1 MKTINKGY
9 WGISRRY
16 VALSGACMM
25 RTRLHLGGM
34 TINYSFGSPYLME
47 KIISLNSISIKLQLR
62 LSAGALS
69 KEVYWLR
76 EEAPLISVSAF
87 GTLLTYST

>member
-1 MKTINKGY
+1 MKTINRGY
-9 WGISRRY
+9 SGISRRC
-16 VALSGACMM
+16 VASSGACMM

-47 KIISLNSISIKLQLR
+47 KTISLNSISIKLRLR
-62 LSAGALS
+62 LSGGALS
-69 KEVYWLR
+69 REVYWLR
-76 EEAPLISVSAF
+76 EEALLISASGS

>member
-9 WGISRRY
+9 SGISRRY
-16 VALSGACMM
+16 VDSSGACMM
-25 RTRLHLGGM
+25 RIRLHQGGM

-47 KIISLNSISIKLQLR
+47 RTISLNSINIKLRLR
-62 LSAGALS
+62 LSVGVLS

-76 EEAPLISVSAF
+76 EEVPLISAF
-87 GTLLTYST
+87 GSGTLLTYST